1 MGCLPSPGAS
11 GRPPDTRQT
20 AVCDETAE
28 WADQGGAG
36 TEQEVR
42 GACDRGREGYGAV
55 VPEVM
60 TRSQRK
66 RGGEGRDM
74 DPLSIGLQ

>member
-1 MGCLPSPGAS
+1 MG
-11 GRPPDTRQT
+11 
-20 AVCDETAE
+20 
-28 WADQGGAG
+28 QGQNKRS
-36 TEQEVR
+36 E
-42 GACDRGREGYGAV
+42 GACDRGGGEGYGAV